1 MLLQIENPS
10 LIAVFILEKT
20 RLWSR
25 TGKKQEV
32 SCLPRV
38 KLIRVPLCPA
48 VARALSPRRDRGWW
62 PEQLGG
68 TRKSH
73 PGLSARL
80 LLAHRRGCCFD
91 MQTEAN
97 LLQIYFFINIIFFSS
112 PWAGR
117 KPGERRLPAPS
128 RRQRSGERV
137 PSSGQRGWRELSHF
151 FRTVY
156 VTCWEAV
163 LFFFS
168 FPPQLHNAAL

>member
-48 VARALSPRRDRGWW
+48 VARALSPRGDRGWW
-62 PEQLGG
+62 PEELGG

-97 LLQIYFFINIIFFSS
+97 LLQIYFFINIIFFLLLGLGGN
-112 PWAGR
+112 PARG
-117 KPGERRLPAPS
+117 GCRLPPGGSAAG
-128 RRQRSGERV
+128 SGCQAV
-137 PSSGQRGWRELSHF
+137 GSGAGESFL
-151 FRTVY
+151 T
-156 VTCWEAV
+156 
-163 LFFFS
+163 FS
-168 FPPQLHNAAL
+168 GRFM